1 MTAAFTLAAHG
12 NLAARS
18 ATPRTRRRPRRAAAP
33 PRRWRASASGRYPAS
48 WWRSLPV
55 IGPLLTEKVHAIL
68 RAAARA
74 GTPAVECSLDLD
86 RSRTTVEVGVA
97 EWTCQGQR
105 FPYLATC

>member
-18 ATPRTRRRPRRAAAP
+18 ATPRTRRRPHWAAAP

-48 WWRSLPV
+48 WWRSLSV
-55 IGPLLTEKVHAIL
+55 IGPLLTKQVHAIL

-74 GTPAVECSLDLD
+74 GTPAAECSLHLD
-86 RSRTTVEVGVA
+86 RSSTSVQAGVA
-97 EWTCQGQR
+97 
-105 FPYLATC
+105 P